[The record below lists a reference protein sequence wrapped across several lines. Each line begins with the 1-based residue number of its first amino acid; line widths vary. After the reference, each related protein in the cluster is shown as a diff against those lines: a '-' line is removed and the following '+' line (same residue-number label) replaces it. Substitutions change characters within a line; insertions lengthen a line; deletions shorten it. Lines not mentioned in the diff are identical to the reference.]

1 MKKTEMR
8 TIIIAAAM
16 VIMLLAKGGTELAAR
31 TIQVYHKPRI
41 DGCQTLEL
49 ATPGATTYD
58 NIFFACGNYYVGSM
72 TRYVRPIILFDR
84 MDFGGIA
91 DRESIISAKLHFYI
105 LHDET
110 EHGETYTSEA
120 RLFRIN
126 EPSLNHDNVNLFA
139 ALTGDGG
146 DHTVIGSLV
155 FHDGM
160 TGHQIIEFPQDS
172 FQSLHHA
179 INGTDC
185 TIGIAFY
192 EFKGNDPPP
201 YWCWDYVAIS
211 SGAEMVKLE
220 IEIISEP
227 RTIYVDADAS
237 GANDGSSWA
246 DAYNYL
252 QDALVYASSNP
263 EVNEVWVA
271 AGIYTPDKNSNNPGG
286 SGDRTE
292 TFRLIK
298 GVSLY
303 GGYAG
308 FGASE
313 PNERDVEGYETI
325 LSGDLN
331 GDDGPSF
338 ANYDENSYHV
348 VTGSAT
354 DETAVLDG
362 FIITGGNAQGTEYH
376 QRDGRGMYVYKGSA
390 LTVRNCRFIGNI
402 AGEGGSLYIGGMVML
417 TNCTF
422 SDNWDYGDALA
433 RAEERVKAEAE
444 ARVEAEARS
453 RAEAEKK
460 ARAYAEAAKTD
471 RAPRIVADAVDIGV
485 YVGAVLSPQQIVI
498 NRIEKATAEKIE
510 ALQKIN
516 AAIEKKWEA
525 YDALDQMLESGDYV
539 DWRREDI
546 LIAKLK
552 IYTATRDEQSSN
564 NVLKESINKLEGS
577 LSVLGYEVKP
587 DVDNN
592 SETPDLD
599 TGTSGTVSLSPHKLA
614 IVSIEEAIA
623 EEAGALEKI
632 DTALEKE
639 KEAYDAFEQ
648 MLESGA
654 YGDWKG
660 EDILRAKLKVYIATW
675 HGKYSKNV
683 LKKSVDKLEDS
694 LSVLG
699 VEPGEGNAS
708 G

>member
-31 TIQVYHKPRI
+31 TIQVYHKPRTS
-41 DGCQTLEL
+41 CQTLEL

-58 NIFFACGNYYVGSM
+58 NIFACGDYYVGSM
-72 TRYVRPIILFDR
+72 TCYVRPIIPFDR

-91 DRESIISAKLHFYI
+91 DSESIVSAKLHFYI
-105 LHDET
+105 LHDGIEQ
-110 EHGETYTSEA
+110 GETYSSEV
-120 RLFRIN
+120 RLFHIN

-146 DHTVIGSLV
+146 DHTTVGSLV
-155 FHDGM
+155 FDDGM
-160 TGHQIIEFPQDS
+160 TGHQIIDFPQDS
-172 FQSLHHA
+172 FQPLRHA
-179 INGTDC
+179 INSTDF
-185 TIGIAFY
+185 TVGISFS
-192 EFKGNDPPP
+192 EFVGNDPPDR
-201 YWCWDYVAIS
+201 YWDYIAIS

-227 RTIYVDADAS
+227 GIIYVDADAY

-246 DAYNYL
+246 NAYNYL

-271 AGIYTPDKNSNNPGG
+271 AGIYTPDKSSNNPGG

-292 TFRLIK
+292 TFQLIK
-298 GVSLY
+298 GVGLY

-313 PNERDVEGYETI
+313 LNERDVEAYETI

-338 ANYDENSYHV
+338 ANYDENSYYV
-348 VTGSAT
+348 VTGSGT

-362 FIITGGNAQGTEYH
+362 FIITGGNDQGNKCQ
-376 QRDGRGMYVYKGSA
+376 QRNGSGMYVYKGSA

-402 AGEGGSLYIGGMVML
+402 AGEGGSLYIGGMVTL
-417 TNCTF
+417 TNCMF
-422 SDNWDYGDALA
+422 SENS
-433 RAEERVKAEAE
+433 AEYSGGGISNSDSDGNTTEPIPVDL
-444 ARVEAEARS
+444 
-453 RAEAEKK
+453 
-460 ARAYAEAAKTD
+460 D
-471 RAPRIVADAVDIGV
+471 RAPRIVGDAVDIGA
-485 YVGAVLSPQQIVI
+485 YEGAILSPQQIVI
-498 NRIEKATAEKIE
+498 NRIEEAITEKAE
-510 ALQKIN
+510 ASERID
-516 AAIEKKWEA
+516 AAIEKEWEA
-525 YDALDQMLESGDYV
+525 YNALEQMLESEDYGDGKG
-539 DWRREDI
+539 EDI
-546 LIAKLK
+546 LRAKLK
-552 IYTATRDEQSSN
+552 IRIATWYEKYSK
-564 NVLKESINKLEGS
+564 NVLKKSIDKLEGS
-577 LSVLGYEVKP
+577 LSVLGYEVEP

-592 SETPDLD
+592 SKMPDLD
-599 TGTSGTVSLSPHKLA
+599 TGASETVLLSPHELA

-623 EEAGALEKI
+623 EEAEALEKI

-639 KEAYDAFEQ
+639 WEAYDVLEQ
-648 MLESGA
+648 MFESGD

-660 EDILRAKLKVYIATW
+660 EDILRAKLKIYTATW
-675 HGKYSKNV
+675 DEKSSKNV
-683 LKKSVDKLEDS
+683 LKKSIDKLEDS

-699 VEPGEGNAS
+699 VESGEGNAS

>member
-1 MKKTEMR
+1 MR
-8 TIIIAAAM
+8 DIIIAAAM
-16 VIMLLAKGGTELAAR
+16 VIVLLTRGGTELAAR
-31 TIQVYHKPRI
+31 TIQVYHKPRTS
-41 DGCQTLEL
+41 CQTLEL
-49 ATPGATTYD
+49 ATPGATNYD
-58 NIFFACGNYYVGSM
+58 NIFACGDYYVGSM
-72 TRYVRPIILFDR
+72 TRYVRPIIPFDR

-91 DRESIISAKLHFYI
+91 DRESIVSAKLHFYI
-105 LHDET
+105 LHDGT
-110 EHGETYTSEA
+110 EQGETYTSEA

-155 FHDGM
+155 FEDGM
-160 TGHQIIEFPQDS
+160 AGHQTIEFPQDS
-172 FQSLHHA
+172 FQPLRNA

-185 TIGIAFY
+185 TVGIAFC
-192 EFKGNDPPP
+192 EFVGNDPPDR
-201 YWCWDYVAIS
+201 YWDYVAIS
-211 SGAEMVKLE
+211 SSAEMVKLE

-227 RTIYVDADAS
+227 GIIYVDADAS

-292 TFRLIK
+292 TFQLIK
-298 GVSLY
+298 GVGLY

-313 PNERDVEGYETI
+313 SNERDVEAYETI

-331 GDDGPSF
+331 GDNGPSF
-338 ANYDENSYHV
+338 ANYDENSYYV
-348 VTGSAT
+348 VTGSGT

-362 FIITGGNAQGTEYH
+362 FIITGGNAQGTKFH
-376 QRDGRGMYVYKGSA
+376 QRNGRGMYVYKGSA

-444 ARVEAEARS
+444 ARS

-460 ARAYAEAAKTD
+460 ARAYAEAAKTA

-485 YVGAVLSPQQIVI
+485 YGGAVLSPQQIVI
-498 NRIEKATAEKIE
+498 NRIEKATAEKVE
-510 ALQKIN
+510 ALQKIS

-552 IYTATRDEQSSN
+552 IYTATLDGQSSN
-564 NVLKESINKLEGS
+564 NVLKESIDKLQGS

-592 SETPDLD
+592 GEIPDLD

-683 LKKSVDKLEDS
+683 LKKSIDKLEDS